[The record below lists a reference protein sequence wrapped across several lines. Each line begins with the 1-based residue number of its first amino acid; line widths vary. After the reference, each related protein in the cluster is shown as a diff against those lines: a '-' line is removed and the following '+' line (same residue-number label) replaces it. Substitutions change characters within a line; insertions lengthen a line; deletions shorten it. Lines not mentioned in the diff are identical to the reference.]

1 MATPSNLTRI
11 DPPPAILSERCRPTC
26 NPTCMRPSAWLLG
39 LGLFAASAAARAE
52 AVTDLA
58 LAPTADGFQLVVSK
72 SGQVFSQALALT
84 GAPSGSP
91 VLVASRRTVSPTAG
105 GGAFV
110 LAPGVDANLL
120 SYREVLSD
128 RTENRYLLFPARGSV
143 LALSPKT
150 LDPTAIPSLTSRA
163 AGGFFGLRA
172 ESSAYFADLVTE
184 DGTITPVRVGA
195 LSSGMID
202 ETKGEAIA
210 VSYTGGV
217 LRTVR
222 LLPSGAPATSL
233 EDRTS
238 AAGIIAPYFFA
249 NDGDHHVFLG
259 NRSGAGFAAV
269 QLSRNGEAPG
279 GVATGPSG
287 ATLLTAASDSDSV
300 FTVSDTPA
308 GLVAHRVRRDLS
320 ILPVAGVALGRAS
333 TRPVAAA
340 CSPGGCA
347 VALYDGQVLR
357 TLAVGRDNAVSGPF
371 DVTIVVDAPPDAG
384 TKPPSSSETVVSGPL
399 FSDNGCS
406 CTEVG
411 GATGRGS
418 FAVTAGLVAMVALTL
433 RRRRRG

>member
-1 MATPSNLTRI
+1 
-11 DPPPAILSERCRPTC
+11 
-26 NPTCMRPSAWLLG
+26 MRPSAWLLG
-39 LGLFAASAAARAE
+39 LGLFAVSAAAHAE

-72 SGQVFSQALALT
+72 SGQVFTQALALT
-84 GAPSGSP
+84 AAPSGSP
-91 VLVASRRTVSPTAG
+91 VVIASRRTVSPTAG

-110 LAPGVDANLL
+110 LAPGAKANLL

-128 RTENRYLLFPARGSV
+128 RTENRYLLLPARGSV
-143 LALSPKT
+143 VALSPKT
-150 LDPTAIPSLTSRA
+150 LDPTASTSVTSRG

-184 DGTITPVRVGA
+184 DGTVTPVRVGA
-195 LSSGMID
+195 LSSGMVD
-202 ETKGEAIA
+202 ETKGEAVA

-238 AAGIIAPYFFA
+238 APGIVAPYFFGS
-249 NDGDHHVFLG
+249 DGDHHVFLG

-269 QLSRNGEAPG
+269 QLSRSGEVAG
-279 GVATGPSG
+279 GVASGPSG
-287 ATLLTAASDSDSV
+287 ATLLTAASDSDAV

-308 GLVAHRVRRDLS
+308 GLVAHRVGRDLS
-320 ILPVAGVALGRAS
+320 VLPAGGVPLGRAS

-340 CSPGGCA
+340 CSPAACA
-347 VALYDGQVLR
+347 VALYDGQVVR

-371 DVTIVVDAPPDAG
+371 EVTIVVDPPLDAG
-384 TKPPSSSETVVSGPL
+384 AKPPTSSETVVSDPL
-399 FSDNGCS
+399 FSDTGCS
-406 CTEVG
+406 CAEVG
-411 GATGRGS
+411 TASGRGS
-418 FAVTAGLVAMVALTL
+418 FAASAALAAVVAFVL